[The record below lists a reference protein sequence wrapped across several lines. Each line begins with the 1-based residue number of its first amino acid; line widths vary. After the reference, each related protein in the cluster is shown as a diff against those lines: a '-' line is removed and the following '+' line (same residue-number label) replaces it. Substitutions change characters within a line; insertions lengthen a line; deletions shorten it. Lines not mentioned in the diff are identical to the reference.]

1 VYVSLLKARI
11 DALEKALR
19 AVRMRQLKTPYDE
32 LDPLSQSMVD
42 VANDLTALD
51 EQGKAALLDE
61 LNQSGYGMDA
71 ADLERMIR
79 SICVDY

>member
-1 VYVSLLKARI
+1 
-11 DALEKALR
+11 
-19 AVRMRQLKTPYDE
+19 
-32 LDPLSQSMVD
+32 MVD